1 MLTAI
6 RGFKDIL
13 PQDSLLWAEIEAFA
27 RLTFSSFGLREIRTP
42 LIEKTEVFT
51 RGIGEHTDIVEK
63 EMYTFADRNGDS
75 LSLRPEATAG
85 ILRAVLEHSLHKEM
99 SQIRVFTIGP
109 MFRHERPQKGRLRQF
124 HQIDVE
130 ILGTAEPLAD
140 FEVIWLAWSIVS
152 GFYERI
158 SQSSDRPNLRLEIN
172 SLGCPSCKPRHR
184 EDLLLFLENRQEQL
198 CPDCQR
204 RSQSN
209 PLRVFDC
216 KLEQCKNALK
226 GAPLLR
232 NYICPDCVEHLKVVQ
247 EALHAVNI
255 PFVINP
261 MLVRGLDYYNRTTFE
276 LISNELGAQ
285 GTVAAGGRYDGL
297 AEQMEG
303 PHLPGVGMAVGCER
317 LILLAEQ
324 WAEQKSAYSTDIFV
338 AAMGNEAVQT
348 ALPWIKELRKSGVSV
363 LMPYESKGLK
373 SLLKA
378 ADRHNAAYA
387 LILGES
393 ELQGRRAMLK
403 DLRSHSQTEIAFE
416 TLLPDLLNTLKNS
429 KKDAK

>member
-1 MLTAI
+1 M
-6 RGFKDIL
+6 
-13 PQDSLLWAEIEAFA
+13 
-27 RLTFSSFGLREIRTP
+27 RTP
-42 LIEKTEVFT
+42 VLEKTEVFT

-85 ILRAVLEHSLHKEM
+85 ILRAVLEHNLHKEM
-99 SQIRVFTIGP
+99 GQIRIFTIGP

-130 ILGTAEPLAD
+130 LLGSTSPLAD
-140 FEVIWLAWSIVS
+140 FEVIWLAWYIVS
-152 GFYERI
+152 GFYAKI
-158 SQSSDRPNLRLEIN
+158 SPSGMEPNLRLEIN
-172 SLGCPSCKPRHR
+172 SLGCPSCRPLHR
-184 EDLLLFLENRQEQL
+184 EDLLIFLENRREQL

-204 RSQSN
+204 RSLSN

-232 NYICPDCVEHLKVVQ
+232 NYICPDCVEHLKLVQ
-247 EALHAVNI
+247 DSLHAVNI

-297 AEQMEG
+297 AEQMAG
-303 PHLPGVGMAVGCER
+303 PHLPGVGMAIGCER
-317 LILLAEQ
+317 LLLLAEQ
-324 WAEQKSAYSTDIFV
+324 WSDQHPVYTTDIFV
-338 AAMGNEAVQT
+338 AAMGEKAIQT
-348 ALPWIKELRKSGVSV
+348 TLPWIKELRKNGVSV
-363 LMPYESKGLK
+363 LMPYESKRLK
-373 SLLKA
+373 ALLKT
-378 ADRHNAAYA
+378 ADRHNAAYV
-387 LILGES
+387 LILGEN
-393 ELQGRRAMLK
+393 ELQNRKAVLK
-403 DLRSHSQTEIAFE
+403 DLRSHTQTEIAFE
-416 TLLPDLLNTLKNS
+416 TLLPDILNTLKNS
-429 KKDAK
+429 KKDLQ

>member
-1 MLTAI
+1 LLTAI

-13 PQDSLLWAEIEAFA
+13 PQNSLLWAVIEDFA
-27 RLTFSSFGLREIRTP
+27 RLTFRSFGFQEIRTP
-42 LIEKTEVFT
+42 ILEKTEVFT

-63 EMYTFADRNGDS
+63 EMYTFTDRNGDS

-85 ILRAVLEHSLHKEM
+85 ILRAVLEHNLHKEAG
-99 SQIRVFTIGP
+99 QIRVFTLGP

-124 HQIDVE
+124 HQIDME
-130 ILGTAEPLAD
+130 ILGPASPLAD
-140 FEVIWLAWSIVS
+140 FEVIWMAWSIVN
-152 GFYERI
+152 GIYEKTAQG
-158 SQSSDRPNLRLEIN
+158 SERPDLRLEIN
-172 SLGCPSCKPRHR
+172 SLGCPSCKPHHR
-184 EDLLLFLENRQEQL
+184 EDLLIFLENRREQL

-204 RSQSN
+204 RSLSN

-232 NYICPDCVEHLKVVQ
+232 NYICPDCVEHLKLVQ
-247 EALHAVNI
+247 DALHAVNI

-261 MLVRGLDYYNRTTFE
+261 LLVRGLDYYSRTTFE

-297 AEQMEG
+297 AEQMGG
-303 PHLPGVGMAVGCER
+303 PHLPGVGMAIGCER
-317 LILLAEQ
+317 LLLLAEQ
-324 WAEQKSAYSTDIFV
+324 WAEQQPVYATDIFV
-338 AAMGNEAVQT
+338 AAMGDKAMQT
-348 ALPWIKELRKSGVSV
+348 ALPWIKELRKNGVSV

-373 SLLKA
+373 ALLKA
-378 ADRHNAAYA
+378 ADRHNATFA

-393 ELQGRRAMLK
+393 ELQGRKAVLK
-403 DLRSHSQTEIAFE
+403 DLHSHTQTEIAFE
-416 TLLPDLLNTLKNS
+416 SLLPELLDILKIA
-429 KKDAK
+429 KKDIK

>member
-13 PQDSLLWAEIEAFA
+13 PQDSLLWTEIEAFA
-27 RLTFSSFGLREIRTP
+27 RCIFRSFGLQEIRTP
-42 LIEKTEVFT
+42 VLEKTEVFT

-63 EMYTFADRNGDS
+63 EMYTFIDRNGDS

-85 ILRAVLEHSLHKEM
+85 ILRAVLEHNLHKEM
-99 SQIRVFTIGP
+99 GQIRVFTLGP

-130 ILGTAEPLAD
+130 LLGSASPLSD
-140 FEVIWLAWSIVS
+140 FEVIWLAWSMVT
-152 GFYERI
+152 GFYEKI
-158 SQSSDRPNLRLEIN
+158 SPLGNGPNLRLEIN
-172 SLGCPSCKPRHR
+172 SLGCSSCKPLHR
-184 EDLLLFLENRQEQL
+184 EDLLIFLENRREQL

-204 RSQSN
+204 RSLSN

-232 NYICPDCVEHLKVVQ
+232 NYICPDCVEHMKLVQ
-247 EALHAVNI
+247 DSLHAVKI

-261 MLVRGLDYYNRTTFE
+261 MLVRGLDYYSRTTFE

-297 AEQMEG
+297 SEQMGG
-303 PHLPGVGMAVGCER
+303 PHLPGVGMAIGCER
-317 LILLAEQ
+317 LLLLAEQ
-324 WAEQKSAYSTDIFV
+324 WADQHPVYTTDIFV
-338 AAMGNEAVQT
+338 AAMGEKAIQM
-348 ALPWIKELRKSGVSV
+348 ALPWIKELRKNGVSV

-373 SLLKA
+373 ALLKA
-378 ADRHNAAYA
+378 ADKHRAAFA
-387 LILGES
+387 LILGEN
-393 ELQGRRAMLK
+393 ELQNRKAVLK
-403 DLRSHSQTEIAFE
+403 NLLSHSQTEIAFE
-416 TLLPDLLNTLKNS
+416 TLIPDLLNTLKNS
-429 KKDAK
+429 KKDVQ